1 MNLKLTLSTL
11 RSILPNFLAVL
22 SMLLPK
28 NYYKFRYSFR
38 CSMTSRTPPL
48 LLFFFDSN
56 PEIDNNPDE
65 KHYTLKVEIKIQL
78 GDINIKM
85 VSIYIL
91 IFNTA

>member
-1 MNLKLTLSTL
+1 
-11 RSILPNFLAVL
+11 
-22 SMLLPK
+22 
-28 NYYKFRYSFR
+28 
-38 CSMTSRTPPL
+38 MTSRTPPL

>member
-1 MNLKLTLSTL
+1 M
-11 RSILPNFLAVL
+11 FHDF
-22 SMLLPK
+22 K
-28 NYYKFRYSFR
+28 N
-38 CSMTSRTPPL
+38 PPL